1 MVMIEKENINRNYN
15 IPLSS
20 ELFFQVP
27 HIVVAFLP
35 GVFEE
40 LQVEIK
46 NRSKSYF
53 DPYVPTSKQ
62 HQFTVLQF
70 VVVNKHSA
78 NKNL

>member
-15 IPLSS
+15 IPLFS

-53 DPYVPTSKQ
+53 DPYPTSKQ

-70 VVVNKHSA
+70 VVVNNKHSA